1 MSLELYCIIP
11 YFYVEPIWLYTQSP
25 HLYVIYIYIKAFSL
39 AVMIFQIE
47 KGNMIADIWY
57 LLL

>member
-1 MSLELYCIIP
+1 ML
-11 YFYVEPIWLYTQSP
+11 
-25 HLYVIYIYIKAFSL
+25 YIYIKAFSL